1 MEELKFHLLDDF
13 GIHKSNVKRN
23 LDADYGQKSNGWSVR
38 VRGLLEKPTEEYTLD
53 EIADMIKALSSPHDN
68 EVVGNPGDYTDSH
81 GRPSI
86 EIWQS
91 EHTLERQAALEERLK
106 NFRARIEHT
115 AFEARLKNV
124 RALVEHTELPSVTFH
139 DASPH
144 SVVEG
149 YAGTISLGSPATTQ
163 VFHSRPK
170 DC

>member
-13 GIHKSNVKRN
+13 GIHKSCVKRN
-23 LDADYGQKSNGWSVR
+23 LDADYGQSDDWSVR

-53 EIADMIKALSSPHDN
+53 EIADLIKALSSPHDD

-106 NFRARIEHT
+106 NFRARVEHT
-115 AFEARLKNV
+115 AFEERLKDV
-124 RALVEHTELPSVTFH
+124 RAQVEHTEAPSVTFH

-144 SVVEG
+144 SAVEG
-149 YAGTISLGSPATTQ
+149 YTGTISLGSPLASHA
-163 VFHSRPK
+163 FHSKANGR
-170 DC
+170 